1 MKFVSPSVLT
11 ILRLQE
17 TLYNVWHATS
27 ELRDLVTYQRISLQQ
42 LKLEIKLESILNDQV
57 CLLSTS
63 LSYETAFCVHQI
75 IIIVIFA
82 QMVCL
87 EDWAMLERDHISS
100 LTGAIGDLEAN
111 TLRLPLTGGTKV
123 LFYIFIES
131 DRKTSPRPR
140 NRVMI

>member
-1 MKFVSPSVLT
+1 MIRYVFSQP
-11 ILRLQE
+11 
-17 TLYNVWHATS
+17 
-27 ELRDLVTYQRISLQQ
+27 
-42 LKLEIKLESILNDQV
+42 
-57 CLLSTS
+57 

-123 LFYIFIES
+123 LFYIFI
-131 DRKTSPRPR
+131 
-140 NRVMI
+140 